1 VTEKD
6 KARHRRYNSSEKG
19 RARHA
24 RYNASAKGVKRHAEW
39 FEKHYYSDDLQDRL
53 WAMKR
58 ALDSR
63 RHKAL
68 ERIRD
73 RARRAEEERAA
84 A

>member
-73 RARRAEEERAA
+73 RNWSTKTART
-84 A
+84 